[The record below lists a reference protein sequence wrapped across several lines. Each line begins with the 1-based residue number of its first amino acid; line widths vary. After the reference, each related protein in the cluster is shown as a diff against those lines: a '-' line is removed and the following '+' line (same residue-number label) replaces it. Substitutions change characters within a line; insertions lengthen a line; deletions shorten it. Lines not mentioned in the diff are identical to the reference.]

1 MNFSTLTNKDKGK
14 NNMQGTTAFTNDSVL
29 NTELPQLA
37 QLKFEDLSPA
47 YAQANRYIDLFST
60 LLLISLLFI
69 IQLQSFYPL
78 SQEVTNVFRFIIWGV
93 AFIGAMSLTY
103 TILADKRKFYALRE
117 QDLSYKSGLVF
128 RKTVSQPMLRIQH
141 VELKRGPIDR
151 KVGLAKLQVFSAGGA
166 MHTFEIPGLPLETAE
181 TIRQF
186 ILDHKDVNHHG

>member
-1 MNFSTLTNKDKGK
+1 
-14 NNMQGTTAFTNDSVL
+14 MQGTVTFTNESVS
-29 NTELPQLA
+29 NTELPQLSH
-37 QLKFEDLSPA
+37 LKFELLSPA

-60 LLLISLLFI
+60 LLLVSLLYI

-78 SQEVTNVFRFIIWGV
+78 SSEVVNVFRYIIWAV
-93 AFIGAMSLTY
+93 ALIGALSMTY
-103 TILADKRKFYALRE
+103 TILSDKRKLYSLRE
-117 QDLSYKSGLVF
+117 QDLSYRSGLIF

-166 MHTFEIPGLPLETAE
+166 LHTFEIPGLPLKTAE
-181 TIRQF
+181 NIRQF

>member
-37 QLKFEDLSPA
+37 QLKFEALSPA

-93 AFIGAMSLTY
+93 AFIGAMSLIY